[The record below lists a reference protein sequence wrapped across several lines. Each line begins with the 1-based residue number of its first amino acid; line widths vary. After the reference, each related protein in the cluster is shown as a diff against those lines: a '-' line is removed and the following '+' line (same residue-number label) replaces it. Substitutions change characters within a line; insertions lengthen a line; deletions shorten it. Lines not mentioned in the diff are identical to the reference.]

1 MDTVYKSD
9 IVPDY
14 LRKATLRNREGVL
27 DAPPPWPYQS
37 LFPLLSSRV
46 RIDADVVRKIIE
58 LAKTGP
64 IVYAMKYPSLYDL
77 HFLRVR
83 FAQLGLPAP
92 AFVFEMSSG
101 VGSVAKFFKVWTKRV
116 SGMWRERKLL
126 ASFDEDV
133 LTQIF
138 SHGGAAVMFLV
149 DEKASHTRF
158 IHPERDPIRRLL
170 DLQSK
175 IGSCISI
182 VPMMILCDR
191 AQRAS
196 SRPAW
201 ERLLGDPDRPGALRR
216 IHTALRKWMVPELL
230 VGEPVHLLGQ
240 FEGCGA
246 DKPREELP
254 IDVRKELIASIDVR
268 IRVNRGPEKLSP
280 AEIKERVLQDPR
292 VQQAVCELVAE
303 KGLPEAKVR
312 KKAEAYVDEI
322 ANKTSIHMYHLLYI
336 TLQRIFSRIFSGI
349 DVKENQFAALK
360 RANMGGTL
368 VFVSCHK
375 SHFDY
380 LLVGVLCFM
389 NNMAIPLMA
398 AGQNLAFWPVG
409 PILRHGAAFFL
420 RRTFK
425 GLRMYGE
432 VFAAY
437 VKALVKDHTNIKFF
451 IEGGRSRTGKLLPPK
466 VGLLGFLLQAIDE
479 RAVPDLAF
487 VPTFVGYD
495 RIPEEK
501 SFLKELSGNEKSKET
516 FLDVIQA
523 RKILSQCYGRVYLRF
538 HDPISFTEFRKKWK
552 SAIGSAS
559 GSVGSRQLLNDFA
572 NYLMRGI
579 AKAGVVTPIEL
590 AAAGLVCHGKRRVSR
605 TDFLDA
611 VGCLSDAL
619 SKQGIDFD
627 DRLADRDSALD
638 NALAGFSA
646 RGFVKAEADGNT
658 TDPHGY
664 VIEAKTKGNL
674 EFYKNSLVNTLWHVS
689 LLGVSLA
696 GRGPEASHTSAVIKE
711 DFRFLADLLSK
722 EVILDP
728 LSTIDDAMEESV
740 RLFSECGWLEPDHG
754 CLQARRFAPVEC
766 FRGILADLLLVYHA
780 VLVAAENIPA
790 GEINQKDFMKELAKV
805 AAEINTDDANLG
817 AASLPSV
824 TVSNAL
830 AKFSD
835 TGILD
840 YNQQRKVLI
849 SVNNMEKLRE
859 TRQTLARSL
868 RGRIDAPA

>member
-9 IVPDY
+9 IVPEY

-46 RIDADVVRKIIE
+46 RIDDEVARKIID
-58 LAKTGP
+58 LAKAGP
-64 IVYAMKYPSLYDL
+64 IVYAMKHPSLYDL

-92 AFVFEMSSG
+92 AFVFEMSSA
-101 VGSVAKFFKVWTKRV
+101 VGSVAKFFSVWAKRV
-116 SGMWRERKLL
+116 SGMWRERQFL
-126 ASFDEDV
+126 ASFDEEV
-133 LTQIF
+133 LKQIF
-138 SHGGAAVMFLV
+138 SQGGAAVMFLV
-149 DEKASHTRF
+149 DEKAAHTRF
-158 IHPERDPIRRLL
+158 IHPEHDPIRRLL
-170 DLQSK
+170 DLQGN
-175 IGSCISI
+175 IGGCISI
-182 VPMMILCDR
+182 VPMMVLCDR
-191 AQRAS
+191 AQRP
-196 SRPAW
+196 SRGSVW
-201 ERLLGDPDRPGALRR
+201 ERLLGDPDRPGALGR

-230 VGEPVHLLGQ
+230 VGEPVQLRGQCEGLGP
-240 FEGCGA
+240 

-254 IDVRKELIASIDVR
+254 IEVRKELIASINVR

-292 VQQAVCELVAE
+292 VQKAVCELVAE
-303 KGLPEAKVR
+303 EGLPEAKVR

-322 ANKTSIHMYHLLYI
+322 ANKTSIHMYHFLYV

-360 RANMGGTL
+360 QANMGGTL

-437 VKALVKDHTNIKFF
+437 VKGLVKDHTNIKFF

-479 RAVPDLAF
+479 KAVPDLAF

-495 RIPEEK
+495 QIPEEK
-501 SFLKELSGNEKSKET
+501 SFLKELSGKEKSKET
-516 FLDVIQA
+516 FLDLIQA

-559 GSVGSRQLLNDFA
+559 ANVGSRQLLNDFA

-579 AKAGVVTPIEL
+579 AKAGVVTHIEL

-611 VGCLSDAL
+611 VGCFSDAL
-619 SKQGIDFD
+619 SKQKIDFD
-627 DRLADRDSALD
+627 DRLADRDKALD

-646 RGFVKAEADGNT
+646 RGFVKAEDLGNT

-664 VIEAKTKGNL
+664 VIETKTKGNL

-689 LLGVSLA
+689 LLGVALA
-696 GRGPEASHTSAVIKE
+696 GRGPEVSHTSDVIKE
-711 DFRFLADLLSK
+711 DFRFLADLLSQ

-728 LSTIDDAMEESV
+728 LSTIDDAMEQAV
-740 RLFSECGWLEPDHG
+740 RFFSESGWLQSDHG
-754 CLQARRFAPVEC
+754 RLQASRLAPVEY
-766 FRGILADLLLVYHA
+766 FRGVLADLLLVYYV
-780 VLVAAENIPA
+780 VLAAAEHIPA
-790 GEINQKDFMKELAKV
+790 GGMNQKDFVKDLAKV
-805 AAEINTDDANLG
+805 AAEISADDANLG
-817 AASLPSV
+817 APSLPSV
-824 TVSNAL
+824 TVNNAL
-830 AKFSD
+830 AKLAE

-840 YNQQRKVLI
+840 YDQSQKVLK
-849 SVNNMEKLRE
+849 SVKNMEKLRE

-868 RGRIDAPA
+868 RGRINGPT